1 MGDEPASLINLH
13 VNQRADSLKF
23 QMHHR
28 CGDGDR
34 GDNEAAGRPPKN
46 YKRSKCGKR
55 DLGLRGWNLGD
66 ITHVNEIKINFLV
79 ETSFWEIWSPKCD
92 VRVV

>member
-66 ITHVNEIKINFLV
+66 ITHVNEIKINFFGWDKFFGNLV
-79 ETSFWEIWSPKCD
+79 PKM
-92 VRVV
+92 

>member
-34 GDNEAAGRPPKN
+34 GDNGAAGRLPKN

-55 DLGLRGWNLGD
+55 DLDLRGWDLGD
-66 ITHVNEIKINFLV
+66 IAHVNEIKINFFGWDKFFGNLV
-79 ETSFWEIWSPKCD
+79 PKM
-92 VRVV
+92 